1 MKYLLIFLLTFL
13 AVSAQSQEIPN
24 GDFEN
29 WFQNPPF
36 GEEPVDWSE
45 GYIRTYNS
53 NSPGLLDSTIIKTG
67 DAYLGNFAMEIRS
80 KIIELFGQKDT
91 IVPLVVMNVK
101 NGDLDLSDIPKIAID
116 NKLES
121 LSGFIK
127 QDIVNVDSNHTS
139 VLILVYSG
147 DSIIGVGLK
156 EFNEDIINY
165 TKFNVPILYFDTP
178 AADSVSVMIQGGN
191 NDYKVPGNV
200 MLLDNLKFNYGSTT
214 PGDSS
219 TTGLKEVLSS
229 EIKVYPNPF
238 KNELNIKIEFTEPQE
253 FKIYSLAGETVRK
266 GKLVAPMNKIDLTD
280 LPPNI
285 YFLTIE
291 NQSIRL
297 IKTE

>member
-1 MKYLLIFLLTFL
+1 MKYLSIVLFTLL
-13 AVSAQSQEIPN
+13 AISAQSQKIPN

-29 WFQNPPF
+29 WVQNPPF

-45 GYIRTYNS
+45 AFTRAYNS
-53 NSPGLLDSTIIKTG
+53 LAPGILDSTIIKTG

-80 KIIELFGQKDT
+80 KTIEIVGQKDT
-91 IVPLVVMNVK
+91 IVPLVLMNVK
-101 NGDLDLSDIPKIAID
+101 NGDLDLGDIPKIAID

-139 VLILVYSG
+139 IVILVYSG
-147 DSIIGVGLK
+147 DSIIGAGFK
-156 EFNEDIINY
+156 EFDKDIINY
-165 TKFNVPILYFDTP
+165 TKFNVPILYSDTP
-178 AADSVSVMIQGGN
+178 AADSVIVVIRGGN
-191 NDYKVPGNV
+191 NDYKIPGNI
-200 MLLDNLKFNYGSTT
+200 MLLDNLKFNYESTT
-214 PGDSS
+214 PGDTA

>member
-1 MKYLLIFLLTFL
+1 MKYLSIVLFTLL
-13 AVSAQSQEIPN
+13 AISAQSQEIPN

-29 WFQNPPF
+29 WVQNPPF

-45 GYIRTYNS
+45 AYTRAYNS
-53 NSPGLLDSTIIKTG
+53 LAPGIVDSAIIKTG

-80 KIIELFGQKDT
+80 KTIEIFRQKDT
-91 IVPLVVMNVK
+91 IVPLVLMNVK
-101 NGDLDLSDIPKIAID
+101 NGDFDLIDIPKIAID
-116 NKLES
+116 NNLES

-127 QDIVNVDSNHTS
+127 QDIVNADSNHTS
-139 VLILVYSG
+139 ISIYVYSG
-147 DSIIGVGLK
+147 DSIIGAGVK
-156 EFNEDIINY
+156 VFNKDIINY
-165 TKFNVPILYFDTP
+165 TKFNVPILYYDTP
-178 AADSVSVMIQGGN
+178 PADSVNILIQGGN
-191 NDYKVPGNV
+191 LDYKVPGNV
-200 MLLDNLKFNYGSTT
+200 MLIDGLKFNYESTT
-214 PGDSS
+214 PGDST

-229 EIKVYPNPF
+229 EIRVYPNPF
-238 KNELNIKIEFTEPQE
+238 KNQLNIKIEFTEPKE